1 MNILYFLL
9 LIVLIEARGNNW
21 VDPHEMKINV
31 KSSLKRS
38 QSENDKSSNI
48 LKEPVYYREP
58 SVDENMPLI
67 YLKRTVKLILQ
78 AADRSSDNSNEY
90 TGTYKYDLDS
100 EEYKF
105 LINFADNKITNN
117 EDIRKLD
124 TVLSMI
130 FSTSYKNNIL
140 NFGIGIKD
148 QLLNYTSLIFFGIAI
163 CFYTVYKLLKN
174 NSGFWSIISYLIFL
188 LLIVDYGYRYRFMYE
203 EMEEHN
209 MKVIY
214 TTACDSTK
222 MNWSQ
227 YFQFLLKKND
237 CEKRMV
243 TPLDVGLNQL
253 KHIIIIPLESF
264 GTGMGKFSK
273 ELWET
278 LPFPWNF
285 FIFPIILVLIIGII
299 FIFMLTS
306 KNTLKLK
313 LCHLFHF
320 EAADGNRVSG
330 EILEKLL
337 DAAIHKRVE
346 DIRSFPVKR
355 EPKIVEYKNDNSK
368 EYVINGT
375 KEESVSESTDNA
387 NENKIENTS
396 TNVSVEDKKEK

>member
-31 KSSLKRS
+31 KNSLKRS

-48 LKEPVYYREP
+48 LKEPVNYREP

-67 YLKRTVKLILQ
+67 YLKRTIKLILQ
-78 AADRSSDNSNEY
+78 AADRTSDNSNEY

-148 QLLNYTSLIFFGIAI
+148 QLLNYTSLIFFGVVI

-174 NSGFWSIISYLIFL
+174 NSGFWSIISYFIFL

-273 ELWET
+273 ELW
-278 LPFPWNF
+278 
-285 FIFPIILVLIIGII
+285 
-299 FIFMLTS
+299 
-306 KNTLKLK
+306 
-313 LCHLFHF
+313 
-320 EAADGNRVSG
+320 ADGNRVSG
-330 EILEKLL
+330 EILDKLL
-337 DAAIHKRVE
+337 DAVIHKRIE
-346 DIRSFPVKR
+346 DIRSSPVKK

-368 EYVINGT
+368 ENVINGT

-396 TNVSVEDKKEK
+396 TNGPVEDKKEK